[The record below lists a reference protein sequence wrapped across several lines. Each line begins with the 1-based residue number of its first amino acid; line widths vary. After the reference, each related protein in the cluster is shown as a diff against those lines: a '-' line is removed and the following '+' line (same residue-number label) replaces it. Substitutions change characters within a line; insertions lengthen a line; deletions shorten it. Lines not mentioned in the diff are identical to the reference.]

1 MKHKKF
7 LHWKYQ
13 IRVKE
18 EKKTKPKD
26 NNSWISGSVICSP
39 PTKSLK
45 AIGVGL
51 HNVSEL
57 DFIGGSS
64 LKCKTLGQVNIGTF
78 VQRAECV
85 WIKVTPFDLVLI
97 AARREAPFKTM
108 QGVFGHRILY
118 LFCCLWK
125 VTMNIILKKKN
136 QDNISRWC

>member
-1 MKHKKF
+1 MKPIKF
-7 LHWKYQ
+7 LHWKYSC
-13 IRVKE
+13 RVKE
-18 EKKTKPKD
+18 EKKAQPKEK
-26 NNSWISGSVICSP
+26 NSWISGSGICSP
-39 PTKSLK
+39 PTKNLK

-85 WIKVTPFDLVLI
+85 RIRVTPFDLVLI
-97 AARREAPFKTM
+97 AARRKAPFKKM

-125 VTMNIILKKKN
+125 VTMNIILKK
-136 QDNISRWC
+136 SS